1 MTPSTAINGMYT
13 LLCQDPDTAAG
24 GLTPYA
30 NPYHAP
36 AFMRLESGRL
46 EDLAPLGMDRRI
58 HIEYAGT
65 EAWHTL
71 GNMQTFGVTVRVGY
85 FAGASDP
92 EETRAVMFDD
102 EHLIG
107 AALSYSGNWYGA
119 ALTVGP
125 GDVTQIG
132 DDCFINEIPVS
143 VQIA

>member
-1 MTPSTAINGMYT
+1 MMPSTAIAGMYA
-13 LLCQDPDTAAG
+13 LLCRDPDTADG
-24 GLTPYA
+24 GLTPVA
-30 NPYHAP
+30 DPYHAP
-36 AFMRLESGRL
+36 AFTRLDSGRL

-58 HIEYAGT
+58 HIEYSGT

-85 FAGASDP
+85 FAGEHT
-92 EETRAVMFDD
+92 EETRAIMFDD

-107 AALSYSGNWYGA
+107 AALSYSGNWSGA
-119 ALTVGP
+119 ALRVGP
-125 GDVTQIG
+125 GDVTQVG